1 MGVKLLKPTTP
12 DQDSLLDLISQNLLL
27 SSPEK
32 KLTRALRKTGGRN
45 NTGRIT
51 IVEEV
56 EVTKD
61 DIELLTLK
69 EISLIF

>member
-12 DQDSLLDLISQNLLL
+12 GSRFASRSDFKELTA

-32 KLTRALRKTGGRN
+32 KLTKALRKTGGRN

-51 IVEEV
+51 SWQKGGGHKKKYRICNP
-56 EVTKD
+56 
-61 DIELLTLK
+61 
-69 EISLIF
+69 F